1 MSVQQFANNDTD
13 AQEAAPSPAAMG
25 TQGTQAVPEVAPI
38 SLALADE
45 DQARADFYALLARLL
60 LAPADAG
67 LLAALASAEP
77 ISASGEFALE
87 EAWLA
92 LTQAASVID
101 APAVADEFS
110 ALFESIGNPL
120 INPNASVYITGH
132 LNDVPLAELRQELAR
147 LGLARAPGVG
157 EFEDHLG
164 ALCETMRVLV
174 EGRPGLPRRPLA
186 VQKVFFETHIR
197 PWYAACLADIDG
209 AEAANFYRVV
219 ARVADAFLSIE
230 AQAFA
235 VLDAL
240 DPLAA

>member
-1 MSVQQFANNDTD
+1 MSVEQCEQMS
-13 AQEAAPSPAAMG
+13 QENSAAPAF
-25 TQGTQAVPEVAPI
+25 API

-60 LAPADAG
+60 LAPPDAA
-67 LLAALASAEP
+67 LLAALGQAEP

-87 EAWLA
+87 DAWLA
-92 LTQAASVID
+92 LTQASSVMD
-101 APAVADEFS
+101 AGAVRAEFS

-132 LNDVPLAELRQELAR
+132 LNDVPLAELRQNLMR

-164 ALCETMRVLV
+164 ALCETMRVLI
-174 EGRPGLPRRPLA
+174 EGRPGEGRPGIARHPLA
-186 VQKVFFETHIR
+186 VQKTFFETHIR
-197 PWYAACLADIDG
+197 PWYAACLADIDK
-209 AEAANFYRVV
+209 AEPANFYRVA

-235 VLDAL
+235 VLDAQ
-240 DPLAA
+240 DPIAA